1 MPATTTP
8 TPSAVVMALKLET
21 SATDGTVIA
30 AGDYEAVEI
39 CGIKRDGEHAFDAAL
54 MDSNGEEESDFLGWS
69 LNESTSGWPEG
80 DVAIGACSTEIVE
93 GMWA

>member
-1 MPATTTP
+1 
-8 TPSAVVMALKLET
+8 
-21 SATDGTVIA
+21 
-30 AGDYEAVEI
+30 
-39 CGIKRDGEHAFDAAL
+39 